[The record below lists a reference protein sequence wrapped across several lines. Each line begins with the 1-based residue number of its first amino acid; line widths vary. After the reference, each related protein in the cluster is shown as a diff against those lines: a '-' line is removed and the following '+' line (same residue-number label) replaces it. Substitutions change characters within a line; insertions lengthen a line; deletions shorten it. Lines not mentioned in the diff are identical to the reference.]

1 MSPDDISSKST
12 KKYIREQAEKTFK
25 NTASELLDVTNTVL
39 PQEVQELI
47 HELQVH
53 QIELEMQN
61 DELLLTQGKL
71 KESNERYYDLYNKAP
86 VGYCT
91 LNEDGLI
98 MDSNK
103 TVSEMF
109 GVSQEVL
116 QKKRITDLISKEDQ
130 DIYYFCC
137 TKFLEKNKETSCEL
151 RMKNYKGFKFWVQIC
166 ATMEKGLHGSAYI
179 RIVIMDITQNKNAQE
194 EIQKL
199 NESLKDEVASQ
210 LEELREKDSLLMEQ
224 ATLAQLGEMVNMIAH
239 QWRQPLNAISGA
251 AVELSLLNMMGD
263 VPKEKISQNAKFT
276 QEVTKKISDT
286 IDEFMDFNKSVDT
299 AIFSLLRIV
308 EKTVDITL
316 PQFKTKS
323 ISLEINIDKE
333 LRVFHNQT
341 AIKHALLNVF
351 INSRDAFAE
360 NKRLKK
366 CKINIY
372 TKAEKNATVLC
383 IEDNAGGIAKNVLC
397 KVFNPYFTTKE
408 QGKGTGLGLYMT
420 KKMIEKVKGS
430 TISLHSVKDTTIVKI
445 KFPISS

>member
-1 MSPDDISSKST
+1 MNHDDVTPNIKESV
-12 KKYIREQAEKTFK
+12 REEAEKILKDKHTK
-25 NTASELLDVTNTVL
+25 LLSSADIVL
-39 PQEVQELI
+39 PPKVQELI

-53 QIELEMQN
+53 QIELEMQQ
-61 DELLLTQGKL
+61 DELLTAQDELRA
-71 KESNERYYDLYNKAP
+71 SHARYYDLYNKAP
-86 VGYCT
+86 IGYCT
-91 LNEDGLI
+91 INKDGLI
-98 MDSNK
+98 LESNN
-103 TVSEMF
+103 TA
-109 GVSQEVL
+109 SQML
-116 QKKRITDLISKEDQ
+116 GLNHDQLDKKRFTDLICREDQ

-137 TKFLEKNKETSCEL
+137 AKFLSSKKETSCEL
-151 RMKNYKGFKFWVQIC
+151 RMKNYKGFKFWVNVL
-166 ATMEKGLHGSAYI
+166 ATSETKRNGFQYV
-179 RIVIMDITQNKNAQE
+179 RIVIVDITENKNAQE
-194 EIQKL
+194 EIHKL
-199 NESLKDEVASQ
+199 NATLKDEVSRQ
-210 LEELREKDSLLMEQ
+210 LEDLRKKDIMLMEQ
-224 ATLAQLGEMVNMIAH
+224 ATLAQLGEMINMIAH
-239 QWRQPLNAISGA
+239 QWRQPLNAISGS

-263 VPKEKISQNAKFT
+263 VPKEKIAQNAKFT